1 MNSPLITM
9 LTTTMMIIKKW
20 FIIHLLPIICTGFT
34 IDSPFIIS
42 LKHDGAGQENPRIR
56 KLDGKI
62 RISSR
67 KVPIG
72 TNEIKDVTVWELE
85 KPYNLMEKGYST
97 PIDSSEQEVEKKKIG
112 DPFGVIM
119 WPGSI
124 LASRELVRHG
134 HNVSGSTVLV
144 LGAGTGVEVQCAALL
159 GASKVIALDISS
171 LTLKLLQFG
180 AKEAGVGDIV
190 EPVLFDLYSNEAL
203 PQCDI
208 LVAADVLYSPDLAQQ
223 VGKKV
228 VEVLEWEKP
237 PCLIVTDSQRF
248 HGTDFLQDVNDRF
261 QDRSPLEWQY
271 YELQNIKGSGVMIDA
286 DQIYD
291 SIVRMVSVG
300 WE

>member
-1 MNSPLITM
+1 MTIL
-9 LTTTMMIIKKW
+9 KKI
-20 FIIHLLPIICTGFT
+20 FILQLLPILCIAFT
-34 IDSPFIIS
+34 IDSPSIIS
-42 LKHDGAGQENPRIR
+42 LQNDYGGQEKPRIR

-62 RISSR
+62 KISSR

-72 TNEIKDVTVWELE
+72 TNEIKDITVWELE
-85 KPYNLMEKGYST
+85 NPSELMEMWWST
-97 PIDSSEQEVEKKKIG
+97 PVDSPEQEMEKKKIG

-134 HNVSGSTVLV
+134 HRVSGSTVLV

-190 EPVLFDLYSNEAL
+190 ELVLFDLYSNEAL
-203 PQCDI
+203 PKCDI
-208 LVAADVLYSPDLAQQ
+208 LVAADVLYSPELAQQ
-223 VGKKV
+223 VGKRIM
-228 VEVLEWEKP
+228 EVLKWDVP

-248 HGTDFLQDVNDRF
+248 HGTDFLQDVNEF
-261 QDRSPLEWQY
+261 CLDRSPLQWQY
-271 YELQNIKGSGVMIDA
+271 FELQNIKGSGVMIDT
-286 DQIYD
+286 DQIYN
-291 SIVRMVSVG
+291 SITRMVSVG